1 MAIIKTDDKN
11 YQNIAKEIRNHT
23 QENETYTPAQMPE
36 GIQKVYQ
43 KGYEEGEAVGY
54 AVGHTDG
61 FGYGEESERRQ
72 FWDLYQQ
79 DGDRTDYSF
88 AFAGAGW
95 TEETFWPNRDITIHN
110 GYEMFAYCGFAG
122 SLKARLQACKV
133 QLKFGGNETLMNLF
147 AYADKITELGVIDMS
162 EVISSTSNT
171 HIFKQCKALHT
182 IEKLI
187 LPNGQSSWN
196 GWFTGCAALE
206 NIIFE
211 GIISKTGLDLSDC
224 PKLTRESM
232 LSILNCLT
240 NAVGLSGTWKVTLGA
255 TNLAKLSESDKAIA
269 TAKGWTLA

>member
-11 YQNIAKEIRNHT
+11 YKNIAKEIRNHT

-61 FGYGEESERRQ
+61 FCYGEESERRQ

-79 DGDRTDYSF
+79 SGDRTDYSF

-95 TEETFWPNRDITIHN
+95 TEETFWPNYDMKIQD
-110 GYEMFAYCGFAG
+110 GYGMFAYCDFAG
-122 SLKARLQACKV
+122 SLKARLEECGV
-133 QLKFGGNETLMNLF
+133 QLKFGGNQTITNLF
-147 AYADKITELGVIDMS
+147 LYAGKITELGIVDLSGVVANSI
-162 EVISSTSNT
+162 NT
-171 HIFKQCKALHT
+171 YVFSQCTALHT

-187 LPNGQSSWN
+187 LPKGQASWDS
-196 GWFTGCAALE
+196 WFTGCAALE

-211 GIISKTGLDLSDC
+211 GIISKSGLDLSDC

-232 LSILNCLT
+232 LSVLNCLT

-255 TNLAKLSESDKAIA
+255 INLAKLSESDKAIA
-269 TAKGWTLA
+269 TAKGWTLV

>member
-11 YQNIAKEIRNHT
+11 YKNIAKEIRYHT

-61 FGYGEESERRQ
+61 FGYGEESARRQ
-72 FWDLYQQ
+72 FWDMYQQ
-79 DGDRTDYSF
+79 DGIRTDYKF
-88 AFAGAGW
+88 AFGGPGW
-95 TEETFWPNRDITIHN
+95 SEETFFPKYDITVEQ
-110 GYEMFAYCGFAG
+110 GYQMFAYSGFSG
-122 SLKARLQACKV
+122 SLKERLAFCKV
-133 QLKFGGNETLMNLF
+133 QLTFYGDQPIINLF
-147 AYADKITELGVIDMS
+147 SNAERITELGVLDFS
-162 EVISSTSNT
+162 KLTYSGNT
-171 HIFKQCKALHT
+171 HIFNYCTSLHT
-182 IEKLI
+182 IEKI
-187 LPNGQSSWN
+187 VVPAVQGSWLN
-196 GWFTGCAALE
+196 WFTGCAALE
-206 NIIFE
+206 NVIFE
-211 GIISKTGLDLSDC
+211 GIITKTGLDLSDC

-269 TAKGWTLA
+269 TAKGWTLV